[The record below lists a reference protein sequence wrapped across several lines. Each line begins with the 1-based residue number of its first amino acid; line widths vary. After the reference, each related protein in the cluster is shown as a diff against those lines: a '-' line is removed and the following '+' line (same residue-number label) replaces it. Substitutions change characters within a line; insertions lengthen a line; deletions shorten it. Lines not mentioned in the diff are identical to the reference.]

1 MAACRRDAFM
11 SGRLTS
17 LDGTPLRGE
26 SGPGGECG
34 ATPKEGATSGPHDA
48 KRSTLTVLLRACVR
62 AVPCRPHVRRR
73 VEPDG
78 RDGRDGIADPIGYG
92 REGVAGLGPRNSPV
106 LKLYV
111 TQTRVPALRSQRSLA
126 ARTAGP
132 LTAPRGKAK
141 GVQGQLSEASNVGR
155 GRSRASLSSSSYV
168 RFHE

>member
-48 KRSTLTVLLRACVR
+48 KRSTSTVPPRACVR
-62 AVPCRPHVRRR
+62 AVPCRPHVAWSRRCTASAR
-73 VEPDG
+73 SG
-78 RDGRDGIADPIGYG
+78 TDGIRSDTGEGRGARSSKFTCIKIVCHADS
-92 REGVAGLGPRNSPV
+92 GPGSPV
-106 LKLYV
+106 
-111 TQTRVPALRSQRSLA
+111 SMF
-126 ARTAGP
+126 ARGSHRWTAHG
-132 LTAPRGKAK
+132 AGQGQE